1 MTQQEKYRIWEL
13 RQNGLG
19 YKKIA
24 KILNL
29 NEDTVK
35 SHIRRTSKKEPPK
48 PVCEECGKVLIQM
61 PKTKPRRFCSDRCKT
76 QWWSK
81 HPNAGNRS
89 GFSFICEYCGKEFKS
104 YASKTRRYCST
115 HCYAQARCKSNEKKG
130 KDLSQKKHRAER
142 NFRICLQIVNVL
154 FVNGLLTEKES
165 VRVKKKL
172 IKICKPVTGIL
183 YDSKEWGDK

>member
-48 PVCEECGKVLIQM
+48 PVCEECGK
-61 PKTKPRRFCSDRCKT
+61 
-76 QWWSK
+76 
-81 HPNAGNRS
+81 
-89 GFSFICEYCGKEFKS
+89 EFKS

-115 HCYAQARCKSNEKKG
+115 HCYAQARCKSNEKIIDTEDIPVP
-130 KDLSQKKHRAER
+130 DLGAKHHILR
-142 NFRICLQIVNVL
+142 LMKL
-154 FVNGLLTEKES
+154 KPPLLGHLTAA
-165 VRVKKKL
+165 
-172 IKICKPVTGIL
+172 
-183 YDSKEWGDK
+183 

>member
-19 YKKIA
+19 YKRIA

-48 PVCEECGKVLIQM
+48 PVCEECGK
-61 PKTKPRRFCSDRCKT
+61 
-76 QWWSK
+76 
-81 HPNAGNRS
+81 
-89 GFSFICEYCGKEFKS
+89 EFKS
-104 YASKTRRYCST
+104 YVSETRRYCST

-130 KDLSQKKHRAER
+130 KDLSQKKHRVER
-142 NFRICLQIVNVL
+142 NFRICLQNVNVL
-154 FVNGLLTEKES
+154 LVNGLLTEKEA

-183 YDSKEWGDK
+183 HDSKEWGDK

>member
-81 HPNAGNRS
+81 HPDAGNRS

-104 YASKTRRYCST
+104 YVSKTRRYCST
-115 HCYAQARCKSNEKKG
+115 HCYAQARCKSNEKKRERLIAEKTPCGTEFSNLPTDCQCTVCKWFFDG
-130 KDLSQKKHRAER
+130 KRGCPCKKE
-142 NFRICLQIVNVL
+142 
-154 FVNGLLTEKES
+154 T
-165 VRVKKKL
+165 
-172 IKICKPVTGIL
+172 
-183 YDSKEWGDK
+183 DKNL